1 MDIYGFI
8 IVFLVLLF
16 LRLPIG
22 LVMITASMS
31 YFIFNDNFIIRRQLL
46 SLPENMFE
54 SLNVYVLTAIPFFLL
69 AGEIMNRAQLTDKLF
84 TFANLLI
91 GRVRGGLA
99 QVNIAASI
107 LFSGVTGVALGDVAS
122 LGKMFIPSMVRQG
135 YPKAFS
141 AALTAASSLVG
152 PIIPPSTMI
161 ILYCSVTNTSVG
173 AMFVAAIIPGI
184 ILGVSQMIFVGFY
197 SHKMQFPK
205 VEVNFTIKKFGV
217 SFLDA
222 ALAILMPIVIIRSII
237 LGWFSPTEAAAA
249 AVVYTLFVGL
259 IIFRTIKFG
268 DLPSIFAVA
277 AKDSARL
284 FFIIMGAGMIRLV
297 FSFEAIPD
305 LVENAFQQSDLSFFA
320 LVILVNLFLLFC
332 GMFLDP
338 GVIIILF
345 GSIFAAALAPLGMH
359 PVQFGIMMIVNC
371 VVGLCTPPIGNILFA
386 VSNVANISIGALSKA
401 LFPFLILGFINV
413 LLLGFWSDLTL
424 WLPSH
429 LELLER

>member
-1 MDIYGFI
+1 MDIYAFI
-8 IVFLVLLF
+8 IIFLILLF
-16 LRLPIG
+16 MRLPIG
-22 LVMITASMS
+22 LVMITSSMG
-31 YFIFNDNFIIRRQLL
+31 YFFLSDNFIIRRQLL

-84 TFANLLI
+84 TFANLII
-91 GRVRGGLA
+91 GRIRGGLA
-99 QVNIAASI
+99 QVNIVASI
-107 LFSGVTGVALGDVAS
+107 MFSGVTGVALGDVAS
-122 LGKMFIPSMVRQG
+122 LGKMFIPAMVRQG

-141 AALTAASSLVG
+141 AAITAASSLVG

-161 ILYCSVTNTSVG
+161 ILYCSVTHTSVG
-173 AMFVAAIIPGI
+173 AMFVAAIIPGL
-184 ILGVSQMIFVGFY
+184 ILALSQMIFVGFY
-197 SHKMQFPK
+197 SHQQKFPK
-205 VEVNFTIKKFGV
+205 VKVDFTFKKLGM

-222 ALAILMPIVIIRSII
+222 SLAILMPIIIIRSII
-237 LGWFSPTEAAAA
+237 LGWFSPTEAAAF

-259 IIFRTIKFG
+259 VIFKTIKLN
-268 DLPSIFAVA
+268 DLQSIFSIA

-297 FSFEAIPD
+297 FSFEGVPE
-305 LVENAFQQSDLSFFA
+305 LVEQTFKQSQMSLFMLIIF
-320 LVILVNLFLLFC
+320 VNLFLLFC

-386 VSNVANISIGALSKA
+386 VSNVANISVAALSRA
-401 LFPFLILGFINV
+401 LLPFLILGFINV
-413 LLLGFWSDLTL
+413 LLLGFWEDLTL
-424 WLPSH
+424 WLPTQ
-429 LELLER
+429 LNLLER